1 MSIFKKKNKEE
12 IVEEVRKDVVEE
24 VCEEKVEEVCET
36 EIVVAQQEEIIE
48 QPKVTTNE
56 EFKREQTVNEEGKS
70 EGKKIYESLQ
80 QLAILLNT
88 SVDSLKEE
96 FYLTQIKKIMIKLQK
111 AVVRYDMTESE
122 MDKLFL
128 SASKYG
134 LGGITVAPA
143 YLQNCVRQNKK
154 NKTKIDICSIIDF
167 PFGESSL
174 KGKISNVKE
183 SLKMGANSVA
193 IAMPSMLFNPENLKM
208 LKKQCKT
215 LCRASKRKAGIVIN
229 ASDINEE
236 KYAKAMKILNKSKLN
251 FVTLAFGDATKEE
264 VERKLNSLAKCGL
277 NKKLYVLANVNNVES
292 VVELFKCKVDCVL
305 TPYADEIG
313 TDLLKRFGLI

>member
-1 MSIFKKKNKEE
+1 
-12 IVEEVRKDVVEE
+12 
-24 VCEEKVEEVCET
+24 
-36 EIVVAQQEEIIE
+36 
-48 QPKVTTNE
+48 
-56 EFKREQTVNEEGKS
+56 
-70 EGKKIYESLQ
+70 
-80 QLAILLNT
+80 
-88 SVDSLKEE
+88 
-96 FYLTQIKKIMIKLQK
+96 MIKLQK
-111 AVVRYDMTESE
+111 AVVRYDMTEAE

-154 NKTKIDICSIIDF
+154 NKTKIDVCSIIDF

-208 LKKQCKT
+208 LKKQCRT
-215 LCRASKRKAGIVIN
+215 LCRASKRRAGIVLN

-236 KYAKAMKILNKSKLN
+236 KYAKAMKILNRSKLN

-277 NKKLYVLANVNNVES
+277 NKKLYVLANVNSVES

-313 TDLLKRFGLI
+313 TDLLKRFGLM